1 MKITIFGKIR
11 RKGTSKKTGAPY
23 DFLELHM
30 AVPTQGI
37 IGEGAETKIVDA
49 SFCDFD
55 KLMLG
60 AYNAEFDARG
70 NLLSLTFI
78 QK

>member
-1 MKITIFGKIR
+1 MKVTVFGKVR
-11 RKGTSKKTGAPY
+11 RKGTSKKTGNPY

-30 AVPTQGI
+30 AVPKKGV
-37 IGEGAETKIVDA
+37 IGESAEKKIVDA

-55 KLMLG
+55 KLALG
-60 AYNAEFDARG
+60 VYNADFDSDG
-70 NLLSLTFI
+70 NLLSLTPI